1 MRKRWTLHPTDEAVA
16 KHLQQALKIHPIF
29 CRLLAQRGIASYDE
43 AKSFFRPQWSHLH
56 DPFLMKGMDVAVDRL
71 EQALQK
77 GEKILL
83 YGDYDVDG
91 TTSVA
96 LMHEFLTHL
105 GASPGFYIPDRYKEG
120 YGVSMAGMEYAIAN
134 GIQLIIAM
142 DCGVN
147 ARAQVAKAKEHGI
160 GFIVCDHHLPDGPLP
175 VADAVLDPM
184 RPDCPYP
191 FKGLSG
197 CGVAFKLAQAYLQK
211 NKLPDA
217 HLRSLLDLL
226 ALSIAADIVPM
237 VDENRVL
244 AHYGLQAINEM
255 GRPGLQALIELGGRQ
270 VPLSISDVVFGLAP
284 LINAAGRLA
293 DADQAVKLMLSKD
306 RTAALENAQVLLL
319 RNQQRK
325 EHDQQIQD
333 EAARQF
339 ESVANY
345 EELRSIVLFN
355 KDWHKGVIGI
365 AAARMVE
372 RFHRPAILLTESN
385 GMAVG
390 SARTVP
396 GFNIYKAIKTCEDL
410 LTNFGGHDHAAG
422 LTMPLEVVPQF
433 QHRFETAVKN
443 SILEIHRTPEIELAA
458 ALDLKDISP
467 GFWKILKQFAPFG
480 PGNHSP
486 MFVSKNVVD
495 TGHSKLMKGNHL
507 RLSVKQGDSK
517 TVTGVAFGMGEHFA
531 RIATKQPFHVAYKLE
546 EDRWEG
552 KSYLRMMV
560 RDFWFPSG

>member
-1 MRKRWTLHPTDEAVA
+1 MRKRWILQPTDEAVA
-16 KHLQQALKIHPIF
+16 EHLRQVLKIHPVF
-29 CRLLAQRGIASYDE
+29 CRLLAQRGISTYEE
-43 AKSFFRPQWSHLH
+43 AKSFFRPHWSHLH
-56 DPFLMKGMDVAVDRL
+56 DPFLMKDMDAAVARL
-71 EQALQK
+71 EQALHND
-77 GEKILL
+77 EKIML

-105 GASPGFYIPDRYKEG
+105 GASPVFYIPDRYKEG

-147 ARAQVAKAKEHGI
+147 ARAQVAHAKAQGL
-160 GFIVCDHHLPDGPLP
+160 GFIICDHHLPDGPLP
-175 VADAVLDPM
+175 AADAVLDPM
-184 RPDCPYP
+184 RPDCGYP

-197 CGVAFKLAQAYLQK
+197 CGVAFKLAQAYLKK
-211 NKLPDA
+211 NSLPDT

-237 VDENRVL
+237 VGENRVL
-244 AHYGLQAINEM
+244 AHYGLQTINETE
-255 GRPGLQALIELGGRQ
+255 RPGLQALLELSGRQ
-270 VPLSISDVVFGLAP
+270 MPLSISDVVFGLAP

-293 DADQAVKLMLSKD
+293 DADQAVKLLLSKD
-306 RTAALENAQVLLL
+306 KPTAQGHAQVLLR
-319 RNQQRK
+319 RNQLRK
-325 EHDQQIQD
+325 EHDQQIQE

-339 ESVANY
+339 EAVPDF
-345 EELRSIVLFN
+345 EVLRSIVLFN
-355 KDWHKGVIGI
+355 KEWHKGIIGI

-372 RFHRPAILLTESN
+372 RFHRPTILLTESN

-396 GFNIYKAIKTCEDL
+396 GFNIYKAIKSCEDL

-422 LTMPLEVVPQF
+422 LTLPIEAVPQF
-433 QHRFETAVKN
+433 RQRFEAAV
-443 SILEIHRTPEIELAA
+443 SGGISEAQRTPEVEVAATLELS
-458 ALDLKDISP
+458 DVTPS
-467 GFWKILKQFAPFG
+467 FWKVLKQFAPFG
-480 PGNHSP
+480 PGNLSP
-486 MFVSKNVVD
+486 VFVSKNVVD

-507 RLSVKQGDSK
+507 RLSVRQPEGKA
-517 TVTGVAFGMGEHFA
+517 VTGVAFGMGEHFA
-531 RIATKQPFHVAYKLE
+531 RIATKQPFHVAYKIE

-560 RDFWFPSG
+560 RDFWFPGA